1 MNEIEELSKLNFK
14 SLPELK
20 PIVHDDL
27 HQKVRKHLYLELGSG
42 PVLYLLSPSYT
53 VINPAPN
60 EMIDDFIRDGRGYD
74 NEFSFVDREVQLH
87 ATLELIHAMQQD
99 TKKQK
104 PIKRIGILT
113 GGGPQRQALGVSDKE
128 SL

>member
-1 MNEIEELSKLNFK
+1 MNEVEELTKLNSK

-27 HQKVRKHLYLELGSG
+27 HQKVRKNLYLELGSG

-60 EMIDDFIRDGRGYD
+60 ATITDFIRKEEIKLNYLK
-74 NEFSFVDREVQLH
+74 EYIVQN
-87 ATLELIHAMQQD
+87 
-99 TKKQK
+99 
-104 PIKRIGILT
+104 LT
-113 GGGPQRQALGVSDKE
+113 VHSALLDVNTYFIE
-128 SL
+128 